1 MKDFNPSILILSDST
16 SSTVGLERKIHHMV
30 IADKKIWPKDTT
42 ILNFSIPGTTSAD
55 ALAYLRLLKSKTKKS
70 LKAIF
75 IYLGNCDTIST
86 ENPKGYYSYFDPNQG

>member
-30 IADKKIWPKDTT
+30 IADTEIWPKDTT

-70 LKAIF
+70 LGSTF
-75 IYLGNCDTIST
+75 RPTSVEISI
-86 ENPKGYYSYFDPNQG
+86 PRASAADCARGSGDLPM

>member
-70 LKAIF
+70 LNNKKTKSWIKK
-75 IYLGNCDTIST
+75 Y
-86 ENPKGYYSYFDPNQG
+86 